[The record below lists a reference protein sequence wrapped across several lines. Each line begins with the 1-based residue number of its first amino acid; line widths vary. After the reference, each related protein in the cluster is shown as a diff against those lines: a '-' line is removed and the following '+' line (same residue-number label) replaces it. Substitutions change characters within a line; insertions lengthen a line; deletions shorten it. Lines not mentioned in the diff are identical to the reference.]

1 MKFSIGD
8 IVLLKRTGE
17 EGRVVDFVNKE
28 MIEVEVGG
36 THFPVFLDE
45 VDHPYLKWF
54 TDKKKSKPAAPALR
68 HIDDV
73 PVERK
78 PSGIGHGVASG
89 FHLSFLPVFRFDEF
103 EDVVDKLKMYFIN
116 QTAYHLT
123 LQYECLNHSGS
134 LFSHKAELQ
143 PFSHFYLHDIPFMEM
158 HEQPRFSYII
168 EQKGIQ
174 KHPGSLSNTLRI
186 KPKRLFEYISHSQ
199 RENNPMFHIRLAE
212 DFPFDAERF
221 PLEEPAAL
229 KESISSLVSALKT
242 EHKARPRYEIDLHI
256 EELVQH
262 TKGLSNFEMLTIQLE
277 AFEDALDEAIRN
289 HQQSLVVI
297 HGVGKGKLK
306 EEIHTILRSI
316 SEVEFFQ
323 HDWSPRYGYGA
334 TEIFFR
340 Q

>member
-54 TDKKKSKPAAPALR
+54 TEKKKAAAPALR
-68 HIDDV
+68 HIDQV

-78 PSGIGHGVASG
+78 PAGIGHGVASG

-116 QTAYHLT
+116 QTPYQLS

-134 LFSHKAELQ
+134 LFAHKTELQ

-158 HEQPRFSYII
+158 HDQPRFSYII
-168 EQKGIQ
+168 EQKSMKGQPGI
-174 KHPGSLSNTLRI
+174 LSNTLRI

-199 RENNPMFHIRLAE
+199 RENKPMFHIRLAE
-212 DFPFDAERF
+212 DFPFAAERSF
-221 PLEEPAAL
+221 PETGIAKESAGSIVAAL
-229 KESISSLVSALKT
+229 KTGRKEK
-242 EHKARPRYEIDLHI
+242 PRYEIDLHI
-256 EELVQH
+256 EELVPH

-297 HGVGKGKLK
+297 HGVGKGRLK
-306 EEIHTILRSI
+306 EEIHTILRGV

-323 HDWSPRYGYGA
+323 HDWNPRYGYGA

-340 Q
+340 QS

>member
-54 TDKKKSKPAAPALR
+54 TDKKKATSRPVR
-68 HIDDV
+68 NVDDL
-73 PVERK
+73 PVENKVR
-78 PSGIGHGVASG
+78 GIGHGVASG

-103 EDVVDKLKMYFIN
+103 EDIVDKLKAYFIN
-116 QTAYHLT
+116 QTAHQLT
-123 LQYECLNHSGS
+123 LHYECLNGAGS
-134 LFSHKAELQ
+134 LFSHKTELQ

-158 HEQPRFSYII
+158 HEQPRFSYLI
-168 EQKGIQ
+168 EQKGIKQ
-174 KHPGSLSNTLRI
+174 PGCLRDTLRI
-186 KPKRLFEYISHSQ
+186 KPKRLFEYISYSQ

-212 DFPFDAERF
+212 DFPLPPDSF
-221 PLEEPAAL
+221 PEQKQIL
-229 KESISSLVSALKT
+229 KESIGSIVTALKT
-242 EHKARPRYEIDLHI
+242 EKKEKPRSEIDLHI
-256 EELVQH
+256 EQLVPH
-262 TKGLSNFEMLTIQLE
+262 TAGLSNFEMLTIQLE

-297 HGVGKGKLK
+297 HGVGKGRLK
-306 EEIHTILRSI
+306 EEIHAILHTVR
-316 SEVEFFQ
+316 EVEFFQ

>member
-54 TDKKKSKPAAPALR
+54 TDKKKAAPPAPR
-68 HIDDV
+68 RN
-73 PVERK
+73 VEDLLPEPKARN
-78 PSGIGHGVASG
+78 IGHDVASG

-103 EDVVDKLKMYFIN
+103 EDVVDKLKAYFIN
-116 QTAYHLT
+116 QTPYQLF
-123 LQYECLNHSGS
+123 LQYECLNQSGT
-134 LFSHKAELQ
+134 LFTHKTELQ

-158 HEQPRFSYII
+158 HDQPRFSYII
-168 EQKGIQ
+168 EEKQAKEQ
-174 KHPGSLSNTLRI
+174 QARLSDTLRI
-186 KPKRLFEYISHSQ
+186 RPKKLFEYISRIQ
-199 RENNPMFHIRLAE
+199 RENHPMFHIRLAE
-212 DFPFDAERF
+212 DFPLPPDPFGSQKAVT
-221 PLEEPAAL
+221 
-229 KESISSLVSALKT
+229 ESIGSIVTALKT
-242 EHKARPRYEIDLHI
+242 ERKEKPRPEIDLHI
-256 EELVQH
+256 EELVAN
-262 TKGLSNFEMLTIQLE
+262 TKGLSNFEMLTIQME
-277 AFEDALDEAIRN
+277 AFEDALNEAIRN

-297 HGVGKGKLK
+297 HGVGKGRLK
-306 EEIHTILRSI
+306 EEIHNMLRDI
-316 SEVEFFQ
+316 PEVEFFQ

>member
-54 TDKKKSKPAAPALR
+54 TDKKKAAPPTLR
-68 HIDDV
+68 HIDAL
-73 PVERK
+73 PPEPK
-78 PSGIGHGVASG
+78 ASGIGHGVASG

-103 EDVVDKLKMYFIN
+103 EDVVDKLKAYFIN
-116 QTAYHLT
+116 QTPYQLMLH
-123 LQYECLNHSGS
+123 YECQNHSGS
-134 LFSHKAELQ
+134 LFSHKTELQ

-158 HEQPRFSYII
+158 HGQPRFSYLI
-168 EQKGIQ
+168 EQKNIKEHQ
-174 KHPGSLSNTLRI
+174 DRISNTLRI
-186 KPKRLFEYISHSQ
+186 KPKRLFEYISHIQ
-199 RENNPMFHIRLAE
+199 RENHPMFHIRLAE
-212 DFPFDAERF
+212 DFPLLTDTIT
-221 PLEEPAAL
+221 EPKVVQESIGSIVTAL
-229 KESISSLVSALKT
+229 KREKR
-242 EHKARPRYEIDLHI
+242 ERPRSEIDLHI
-256 EELVQH
+256 EQLVPR
-262 TKGLSNFEMLTIQLE
+262 TAGLSNFDMLTIQLE

-289 HQQSLVVI
+289 RQLSLVVI

-306 EEIHTILRSI
+306 EEIHAILRSVA
-316 SEVEFFQ
+316 EVDFFQ